1 MPAKPSELDLNDAP
15 ARASKLFLVDANGLM
30 YRAFY
35 ALPEEIATSAGEPT
49 NALLGFANML
59 AKLMTTYRP
68 QGVLVCWDEK
78 PTHRLEMHPDYKV
91 SRRPMPDL
99 LREQRPHFK
108 PLVEAFGYENFSV
121 EGWEADDVIG
131 TLSRIAD
138 EAGVPTC
145 VVSTD
150 RDAFQL
156 VSENVCLMMTPRGV
170 EDPQV
175 YTPERVIA
183 RLGIPP
189 AAVPD
194 YIGLK
199 GDTGDDIKGVPGI
212 GDKTASELLMLYGSI
227 DGIYEHIDEVAGPK
241 RRQSLIDLE
250 KQVRESK
257 DLGTIRRNLP
267 ELAGMDPAAVVS
279 GTPDRS
285 ALKEQLRRWEFRGL
299 MARLDELEEHVPSQP
314 REATGTAVAWRQ
326 VTPDELRAE
335 LARAPI
341 AGLAADAERA
351 AVALSDEVLVAEGS
365 PDELAAVLADGPAIV
380 AHDAKALPHAYLRAG
395 LPVVFDTFLASYLIE
410 PNRSAYTVEAM
421 LDDAAIE
428 PEVQADEET
437 AALIRGAYG
446 ALVLRPWLAGRLE
459 ERGGTRLLAD
469 VELPLV
475 NVLAAMEDAGVR
487 VDPYLLAEIAAR
499 VADEV
504 AELEQRAYELAG
516 SPFTIGSPKQ
526 LGEVLFERLGLPAD
540 RKGKTGYSTDQR
552 VLAKIRDLH
561 PIVAVVERWR
571 ELTKLHSTYLVA
583 LPAAIAADGRIHTT
597 FSQTTAATGRLSS
610 TNPNLQNIPVRTP
623 LGREIR
629 GAFVAEPGSRL
640 LAADYSQVELRIL
653 AHLSRE
659 EALVGAFQRGEDV
672 HRATAAEVL
681 GKPAAELT
689 RDERDRAKAVN
700 FGIIYGISS
709 FGLSEQLGIERDEA
723 QRYIDTYL
731 GRYPRVGEFIERT
744 ITAAKVSGHAETLL
758 GRRRPVPELR
768 AQNRQ
773 VRMLGERLAV
783 NSCIQGSAADIIKV
797 AMIGAHRRLRDEG
810 LGARLVLQIHDELLF
825 EVPEGEL
832 SRVEA
837 IVREEMTGAY
847 PLDPPLE
854 IDIGVGDNWLEAK

>member
-1 MPAKPSELDLNDAP
+1 MPAKPSELDLNDGP

-30 YRAFY
+30 FRAFY
-35 ALPEEIATSAGEPT
+35 ALPEEIATSEGEPT

-59 AKLMTTYRP
+59 MKLLTTYRP
-68 QGVLVCWDEK
+68 HGVLVCWDER
-78 PTHRLEMHPDYKV
+78 PTHRLEMHPGYKA

-99 LREQRPHFK
+99 LAAQRPHFR
-108 PLVEAFGYENFSV
+108 PLVEAFGYRNFSV
-121 EGWEADDVIG
+121 PGWEADDVIG
-131 TLSRIAD
+131 TLSKLAD
-138 EAGVPTC
+138 DAGVATC

-170 EDPQV
+170 DDPQV
-175 YTPERVIA
+175 YTPDRVVA

-189 AAVPD
+189 ERVPD

-212 GDKTASELLMLYGSI
+212 GDKTASELLQQFGSI

-241 RRQSLIDLE
+241 RRQALIE
-250 KQVRESK
+250 HEAQVREST
-257 DLGTIRRNLP
+257 DLGTIRRDLE
-267 ELAGMDPAAVVS
+267 ELSDLDPAAVVADS
-279 GTPDRS
+279 PDRS
-285 ALKEQLRRWEFRGL
+285 ALKDQLRRWEFRGL
-299 MARLDELEEHVPSQP
+299 MARLDELEEAVASVPREP
-314 REATGTAVAWRQ
+314 TGPTVEWREATV
-326 VTPDELRAE
+326 DEAGRA
-335 LARAPI
+335 LAGAAI
-341 AGLAADAERA
+341 AGLAGDGQRTAIALDAETLIVEAPPA
-351 AVALSDEVLVAEGS
+351 A
-365 PDELAAVLADGPAIV
+365 LAPILADGTAAV

-395 LPVVFDTFLASYLIE
+395 VPVVFDTFLAAYLIE

-421 LDDAAIE
+421 MDDAAIE
-428 PEVQADEET
+428 PQVQADEDT
-437 AALIRGAYG
+437 ARLIRSAYG
-446 ALVLRPWLAGRLE
+446 SLALRPWLAGRLE
-459 ERGGTRLLAD
+459 ERNGTRLLAD
-469 VELPLV
+469 IELPLV
-475 NVLAAMEDAGVR
+475 SVLAAMEDAGIR
-487 VDPYLLAEIAAR
+487 VDPYHLAEIAAR

-504 AELEQRAYELAG
+504 AELEQRAYDLAG
-516 SPFTIGSPKQ
+516 GPFTIGSPKQ

-552 VLAKIRDLH
+552 VLQKIRDLH

-571 ELTKLHSTYLVA
+571 ELTKLHSTYLIA
-583 LPAAIAADGRIHTT
+583 LPAALGPDGRIHTT

-659 EALVGAFQRGEDV
+659 PALVDAFRRGEDV

-700 FGIIYGISS
+700 FGIIYGISA
-709 FGLSEQLGIERDEA
+709 FGLSEQLQIERDEA

-731 GRYPRVGEFIERT
+731 GRYPRVREFIERT
-744 ITAAKVSGHAETLL
+744 IGEARDRGYAETLF

-768 AQNRQ
+768 AMNRQ

-783 NSCIQGSAADIIKV
+783 NSGIQGSAADIIKV
-797 AMIGAHRRLRDEG
+797 AMIGCHRRLRDEG
-810 LGARLVLQIHDELLF
+810 LGARLVLQVHDELLF

-832 SRVEA
+832 SQVET

-854 IDIGVGDNWLEAK
+854 IDVGVGDSWLDAK